1 MPSSHKTVSVLLG
14 RSAIHLSA
22 ALGVGHGWW
31 SGYAQLDIS
40 VPVRSSLGSRSV
52 LPRSFSG
59 PPSVLIRSSLS
70 PPSVLPRSSF
80 ASPSVL
86 IRSSLGPPSI
96 LTRSSLNPH
105 SILPRSSFAPSSLLL
120 RSSPSL
126 RIITIYKEY
135 SLSGLC
141 LTIRF
146 QMWFTAAYFLLP
158 LFPCRLNTILI
169 LWICI
174 LPLSAQEAISRSIF
188 FLWTFLSPQFTKI
201 VTFHIKCTYL

>member
-1 MPSSHKTVSVLLG
+1 MAGGRVTLSWIFRSLFGLPSVL
-14 RSAIHLSA
+14 A
-22 ALGVGHGWW
+22 
-31 SGYAQLDIS
+31 
-40 VPVRSSLGSRSV
+40 RSSLGPSPVLPRSLFAPPSV

-59 PPSVLIRSSLS
+59 PPSVLIRSSLG
-70 PPSVLPRSSF
+70 PPSVLPRF
-80 ASPSVL
+80 
-86 IRSSLGPPSI
+86 SLGPHSLLPW
-96 LTRSSLNPH
+96 SSLNPH
-105 SILPRSSFAPSSLLL
+105 SILPRSSFATSSLLL

-174 LPLSAQEAISRSIF
+174 LPLSAQEAISLSFFYGLSFHHNSRKASHSI
-188 FLWTFLSPQFTKI
+188 
-201 VTFHIKCTYL
+201 